1 MQTVCVEP
9 LVAFITLDTVG
20 SEDRFG
26 TGATGP
32 FQSPGSWVGF
42 DPSKDQKNAETMG
55 VFVV

>member
-1 MQTVCVEP
+1 MEP

-20 SEDRFG
+20 SEDGFG

-32 FQSPGSWVGF
+32 FDGPGSWIGF
-42 DPSKDQKNAETMG
+42 NPSKDQKNAEAMG

>member
-1 MQTVCVEP
+1 MEP